1 MAQHISH
8 RPEEDCTEE
17 EEEEPLTRKE
27 YADDKCLS
35 EYDRED
41 HTVSPYP
48 PHLLHQWIYEVLP
61 LEYFAYHIRHVR
73 VQHYYSP
80 NGKQVSLRF
89 DNLFYMEHHLDPSQS
104 FFIIEYCRPIFP
116 RLTEPTLIP
125 VKEIQTILST
135 MGHSADATTEYREMV
150 STICADTGL
159 SPDACDLPLRVLYS
173 YPVTRRAH
181 ERLLM
186 LHNGITEE
194 EYDSYVYQAWK
205 RDPRYDQCMDDM
217 MRIPHL
223 PRHIRSLFRQCDNI
237 GTIRD
242 ALEEE
247 GIQVPHP
254 LSEYLQPYEA
264 LEEQIYFARDRMVI
278 GLLDVA

>member
-1 MAQHISH
+1 MTDYTLI
-8 RPEEDCTEE
+8 
-17 EEEEPLTRKE
+17 E
-27 YADDKCLS
+27 YADDKCLP
-35 EYDRED
+35 EYDHED

-61 LEYFAYHIRHVR
+61 LEYPAYYVRHVR
-73 VQHYYSP
+73 VQHYYSS

-116 RLTEPTLIP
+116 QLTEPTMIR
-125 VKEIQTILST
+125 VQEIQTILST
-135 MGHSADATTEYREMV
+135 MGTTTGNIQDAAPKYREMV
-150 STICADTGL
+150 QMICADTGL

-186 LHNGITEE
+186 LHDGITKE
-194 EYDSYVYQAWK
+194 EYDVYTYREWK

-217 MRIPHL
+217 MRIPHV
-223 PRHIRSLFRQCDNI
+223 PRHLRSLFRQCDNM

-242 ALEEE
+242 TLEEE
-247 GIQVPHP
+247 GIQAPLP
-254 LSEYLQPYEA
+254 LSEYIQPYEA
-264 LEEQIYFARDRMVI
+264 IEEQIRFGKDRIII

>member
-1 MAQHISH
+1 MTDYTLI
-8 RPEEDCTEE
+8 
-17 EEEEPLTRKE
+17 E
-27 YADDKCLS
+27 YADDKCLP
-35 EYDRED
+35 EYDHED

-61 LEYFAYHIRHVR
+61 LEYPAYYVRHVR
-73 VQHYYSP
+73 VQHYYSS

-116 RLTEPTLIP
+116 QLTEPTMIH
-125 VKEIQTILST
+125 VQEIQTILST
-135 MGHSADATTEYREMV
+135 MGTTTGNVQDAAPKYREMV
-150 STICADTGL
+150 QMICADTGL

-181 ERLLM
+181 ERLLI
-186 LHNGITEE
+186 LHRGVTLWK
-194 EYDSYVYQAWK
+194 YDSYAHQAWK
-205 RDPRYDQCMDDM
+205 NDSYYYRDCD
-217 MRIPHL
+217 L
-223 PRHIRSLFRQCDNI
+223 PRHLRSLLRQCDNMD
-237 GTIRD
+237 TIRD
-242 ALEEE
+242 TLEEE
-247 GIQVPHP
+247 GIQAPSP

-264 LEEQIYFARDRMVI
+264 IEEQIRFGKDRIII

>member
-1 MAQHISH
+1 MTDYTLI
-8 RPEEDCTEE
+8 
-17 EEEEPLTRKE
+17 E
-27 YADDKCLS
+27 YADDKCLP
-35 EYDRED
+35 EYDHED
-41 HTVSPYP
+41 HTECCPYP

-61 LEYFAYHIRHVR
+61 LEYPAYYIRHVR

-116 RLTEPTLIP
+116 QLTEPTMIH
-125 VKEIQTILST
+125 VQEIQTILST
-135 MGHSADATTEYREMV
+135 MGTTTGNVQDAAPKYREMV
-150 STICADTGL
+150 QMICADTGL

-181 ERLLM
+181 ERLLI
-186 LHNGITEE
+186 LHRGVTLWK
-194 EYDSYVYQAWK
+194 YDSYAHQAWK
-205 RDPRYDQCMDDM
+205 NDSYYYRDCD
-217 MRIPHL
+217 L
-223 PRHIRSLFRQCDNI
+223 PRHLRSLLRQCDNMD
-237 GTIRD
+237 TIRD

-247 GIQVPHP
+247 GIQVSHP

-264 LEEQIYFARDRMVI
+264 LEEQIDFARDRMVI